1 MARRAETD
9 TANPVGQ
16 IFSLAMMLQQTFG
29 LRSAARL
36 IEDSVR
42 ALWRAGWRTADLS
55 EPGCKVAGTR
65 QFGELVAREIQ
76 SARVHEYE
84 ACSAAG

>member
-1 MARRAETD
+1 
-9 TANPVGQ
+9 
-16 IFSLAMMLQQTFG
+16 
-29 LRSAARL
+29 L

-65 QFGELVAREIQ
+65 QFAELVAHEIH
-76 SARVHEYE
+76 SAGVRQYE
-84 ACSAAG
+84 ACSAAS